1 MKSALLVIDIQQAM
15 CEGEYAAYDIERVIE
30 RINALAAKTRAA
42 GAPVIFI
49 QHEETDGPLQFGTDP
64 WQLAGTLDVKPGDV
78 RIRKQTPDSFH
89 KTELQELLR
98 ERGVTHLVA
107 CGLQS
112 DFCVD
117 STVRRALALGY
128 PVVLASD
135 AHSTLDNGVLTAA
148 QITAHHNVT
157 LGNMMS
163 FGVRVTAVPAAEVKI
178 AG

>member
-1 MKSALLVIDIQQAM
+1 MKSALLVIDVQQAM
-15 CEGEYAAYDIERVIE
+15 CEGEYAAYDIDGVID

-42 GAPVIFI
+42 GAPVVFI
-49 QHEETDGPLQFGTDP
+49 QHEEIDGPLQYGTDP
-64 WQLAGTLDVKPGDV
+64 WQLAANLDVHPGDV

-89 KTELQELLR
+89 KTELQDVLS

-163 FGVRVTAVPAAEVKI
+163 FGVRVTAIPASEVQI